1 MMRLAQCLLLHLHM
15 LAAVGLFTTLV
26 TSAGL
31 RKQWSSTGGIGTGLR
46 RPRMARKPDSHHVLP
61 LFCDDLIASC
71 VDMTPA
77 CFGAYMRLLC
87 YAWTRGGIPDDE
99 GACGR
104 IAGGLEPG
112 DWAAIRSRLVQIA
125 DGSHCDRTAIANGSQ
140 TDVRLTHPRL
150 ELERQAVEA
159 HKQKKSEA
167 GKKGNDARWG
177 SQTDRKPIAEG
188 VANGSQTDRKRI
200 APNPSPSL
208 PVKDIQT
215 PSESVATSDP
225 PRRRKRSQHHD
236 AVSWSA
242 DAGWHGITDAD
253 RSEWSKA
260 FPGALLDQELAK
272 ATAWLHANPER
283 AGKRKWRAFI
293 VRWLGKCQERG
304 GTNRTPG
311 NRPEDRPPPKA
322 WKDEYRPAQ
331 YRTPKEVAALA
342 AGLKLTEEN

>member
-1 MMRLAQCLLLHLHM
+1 
-15 LAAVGLFTTLV
+15 
-26 TSAGL
+26 
-31 RKQWSSTGGIGTGLR
+31 
-46 RPRMARKPDSHHVLP
+46 MARKPDSHHVLP

-99 GACGR
+99 VACGR

-112 DWAAIRSRLVQIA
+112 DWAAIRTRLVPIA
-125 DGSHCDRTAIANGSQ
+125 SGSQ
-140 TDVRLTHPRL
+140 PKVRLTHPRL
-150 ELERQAVEA
+150 ELERHAVEA
-159 HKQKKSEA
+159 HKQKKSDA
-167 GKKGNDARWG
+167 GKKGNSARWG
-177 SQTDRKPIAEG
+177 SQTDRKAIAEG
-188 VANGSQTDRKRI
+188 IANGSQTNRKTI

-225 PRRRKRSQHHD
+225 PKRRKRSQHPD
-236 AVSWSA
+236 SVSWSA
-242 DAGWHGITDAD
+242 DAGWKGITDAD
-253 RSEWSKA
+253 RSEWSTA
-260 FPGALLDQELAK
+260 FPGAILDQELAK

-311 NRPEDRPPPKA
+311 ARPEAKPPPQV
-322 WKDEYRPAQ
+322 WRDQYRPAA

-342 AGLKLTEEN
+342 AAVKLTEEP